1 MNEAASPPIASE
13 ALVPSADGPM
23 RVIVACPAAGGPF
36 PAVITYPHIGGLTNT
51 MRIMAERVAM
61 GGFFCAVVDLYHRLG
76 TIVIDPQ
83 STDKDIVVISR
94 IAAAS
99 VTEAGAMTDT
109 QSLIAWLDSRPNV
122 QGPCY
127 ATVGYGRGGALAVQ
141 AASHFPDRIR
151 AAASILGFG
160 FTANGEQAARDA
172 LARIHAKLYFAFA
185 EHDEIIPRTVPD
197 ELAPLLREL
206 NLDAHL
212 VIHPGTRHPYV
223 FPDRT
228 VHDAAAANRDWVA
241 VFAMFADS
249 LAGNPKQEKN

>member
-1 MNEAASPPIASE
+1 MNDATSAPVVSE
-13 ALVPSADGPM
+13 ATVPTADGPM
-23 RVIVACPAAGGPF
+23 RVIIACPPAGGPF

-51 MRIMAERVAM
+51 MRIMARRVAA
-61 GGFFCAVVDLYHRLG
+61 GGFLCVVVDLYHRLG
-76 TIVIDPQ
+76 TIVIDPE
-83 STDKDIVVISR
+83 STDKDIVAISR
-94 IAAAS
+94 IAATS

-109 QSLIAWLDSRPNV
+109 QSLIAWLDSHPEVR
-122 QGPCY
+122 GPCY

-160 FTANGEQAARDA
+160 FTAKGEQAARES
-172 LARIHAKLYFAFA
+172 LARIQARLYFAFA
-185 EHDEIIPRTVPD
+185 EHDEIIPRTVCD

-206 NLDAHL
+206 NLDARL

-228 VHDAAAANRDWVA
+228 VHDAAAASRDWRT
-241 VFAMFADS
+241 VFAMFTES
-249 LAGNPKQEKN
+249 LAGSRDGEEN